1 MSAAREGGPI
11 SGGMLATLLGLR
23 TKLHSIWLRHTYP
36 FAEFGH
42 GVSVD
47 SSCDIRRSVAPEI
60 RLGDHVYLAPGVWID
75 VAPGSSN
82 PQPKIVIG
90 NGTAIGRLSMI
101 SARNQVI
108 LEEDVLLAPSVLVTD
123 HNPEFSN
130 VENLSRVSGVSS
142 GGRIFIGRNCWLGIG
157 AVVAC
162 GSGDLTLGRNSVVGA
177 NAVVTQS
184 FPPFSVIAGN
194 PAKLIKTY
202 DQRSGKWVRPMA
214 EKVSESV
221 GEKVGE
227 RVGAGS

>member
-1 MSAAREGGPI
+1 MSAARESGFIGG
-11 SGGMLATLLGLR
+11 GTLATLLGLR
-23 TKLHSIWLRHTYP
+23 AKLHSIWLRCTYP
-36 FAEFGH
+36 FAEFGQ

-47 SSCDIRRSVAPEI
+47 SSCDIRRSVAPQI
-60 RLGDHVYLAPGVWID
+60 RLGDNVYLAPGVWID

-82 PQPKIVIG
+82 PEPKIVIG
-90 NGTAIGRLSMI
+90 KGCAIGRLSTI
-101 SARNQVI
+101 SARNQVV
-108 LEEDVLLAPSVLVTD
+108 LEEDVLLAPSVLITD

-130 VENLSRVSGVSS
+130 VENPSRDSGVGC

-162 GSGDLTLGRNSVVGA
+162 GSGDLSLGRNSVVGA
-177 NAVVTQS
+177 NAVVTRS

-214 EKVSESV
+214 DSVCERVSEQ
-221 GEKVGE
+221 VGE
-227 RVGAGS
+227 RV

>member
-1 MSAAREGGPI
+1 MSAARESGSIGG
-11 SGGMLATLLGLR
+11 GALASLLGLR
-23 TKLHSIWLRHTYP
+23 AKLHSMWLGCTYP

-47 SSCDIRRSVAPEI
+47 SSCEIRRSVAYEI
-60 RLGDHVYLAPGVWID
+60 RLGDNVYLAPGVWID
-75 VAPGSSN
+75 VAPGSTN
-82 PQPKIVIG
+82 PEPKIVIG
-90 NGTAIGRLSMI
+90 NGCAIGRLSTI
-101 SARNQVI
+101 SARNQVV
-108 LEEDVLLAPSVLVTD
+108 LEDDVLLAPSVLVTD
-123 HNPEFSN
+123 HNHEFSS
-130 VENLSRVSGVSS
+130 VENPTRVPGVSS

-157 AVVAC
+157 AVIAC

-214 EKVSESV
+214 EKES
-221 GEKVGE
+221 E
-227 RVGAGS
+227 RVGAAV